1 MTRGSLHGGGL
12 RWNSSERGGREGRV
26 PGVGSCGRVDSLCCV
41 SAMEASWEA
50 SESLG
55 TTWAGSR

>member
-1 MTRGSLHGGGL
+1 MAEVSGGTPQSVGAV
-12 RWNSSERGGREGRV
+12 R
-26 PGVGSCGRVDSLCCV
+26 VGSQVSVLVDGWILCCV
-41 SAMEASWEA
+41 SAMEASWEV